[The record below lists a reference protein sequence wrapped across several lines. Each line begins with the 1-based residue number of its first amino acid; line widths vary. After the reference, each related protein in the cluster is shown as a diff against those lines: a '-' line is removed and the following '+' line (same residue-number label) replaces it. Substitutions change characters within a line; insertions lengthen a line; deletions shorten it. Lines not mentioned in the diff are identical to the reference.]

1 VVDPKAD
8 VTDLLH
14 RAQEGDAEAAD
25 ALLGLAYGELR
36 RLARARL
43 RSGGRG
49 ALLDTSS
56 LVHEWYVRFA
66 EGHTLRLQDRV
77 HFMRH
82 ASRVMRSV
90 IVDFARRRTAD
101 RRGGNAPHLSL
112 ATPGTEALASAVGRG
127 AREILGVHDGLDAL
141 EKLHPRMARVV
152 EMRYFG
158 GLTEAEIGEA
168 LGVTERTTRRD
179 WEKARLWL
187 LEFLR

>member
-1 VVDPKAD
+1 MDPKAD

-14 RAQEGDAEAAD
+14 RAQEGDAEAAE
-25 ALLGLAYGELR
+25 ALLDIAYGELR

-66 EGHTLRLQDRV
+66 DGQTLRLQDRV

-90 IVDFARRRTAD
+90 IVDFARRRAAS
-101 RRGGNAPHLSL
+101 RRGGGAPHLSL
-112 ATPGTEALASAVGRG
+112 ATPPTEALASVGRG
-127 AREILGVHDGLDAL
+127 AREILGVHEGLDAL
-141 EKLHPRMARVV
+141 EKLNPRMARVV

-158 GLTEAEIGEA
+158 GLTEVEIAEA

-187 LEFLR
+187 LEFLK